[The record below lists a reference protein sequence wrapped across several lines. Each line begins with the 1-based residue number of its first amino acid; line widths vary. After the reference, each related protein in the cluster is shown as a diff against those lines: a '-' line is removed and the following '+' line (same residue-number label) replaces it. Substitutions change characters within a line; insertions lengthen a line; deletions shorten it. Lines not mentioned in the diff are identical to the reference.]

1 MPESLIDLAGLRVGA
16 EEFLVAVLETTR
28 QAFWVVDHDGVIRFA
43 NPAAIAALGYERAD
57 ELAGHESHATI
68 HYRHKDGTPFPADE
82 CPLLR
87 PLVTGDTVTSDL
99 DWFVRRDGSMFP
111 VSYMS
116 VPLETPEGR
125 GAVVTFTDIEDRLRA
140 EEAPGQRD
148 ATLAAQYAT
157 LRDELARLADG
168 QAALR
173 RVATMAARGVSAPDL
188 FAAATREVGRLVGGD
203 ATHIGRYEGDG
214 GTATVIASW
223 SRTGDQLPMGTVV
236 PTDGENVSALVL
248 QTGRPARMDSYDD
261 AAGPIAAKLRDLG
274 IRSSVGAPIVVD
286 GRRWGVVVVSSKG
299 DETLPGDTEE
309 RIAAFTELVATAIAN
324 TEAQAERGRLADEQ
338 VALRRVATLVA
349 EGVPAEELF
358 GAVTE
363 EVGQLLG
370 VDAAAMI
377 RYGRDVITAVGNW
390 TAEGVNADTEVGRQ
404 WPLEGDSLAPRIV
417 ATGQSARIDNWRDVT
432 GPVGDYVRE
441 ELGLSSSVGSPI
453 LVGGRVW
460 GNIVVHSTRGPL
472 PGDTEERLAGFTELV
487 ATAVANSDAQ
497 AEVRRLADEQA
508 ALRRVATLVAQ
519 AVAPSELFVAVA
531 AEVGGLLAADLSGM
545 IQYGDEGTITPVAT
559 WAAVG
564 EHPEVAGRWSLEG
577 DRLATAIAA
586 TGRPAREDDWAE
598 VPGPI
603 AAFVREHLEINSSVG
618 SPVVVEG
625 KVWGALFVHS
635 TSGEPLPAGTEARLA
650 DFTAL
655 VATAIS
661 NSEARTEVERLAEE
675 QAGLRRVATLVARES
690 SSPAEVFAAV
700 GDEVRRLLRVEDV
713 SILRYAE
720 DGTATVVT
728 SSHGHLRPGGSL
740 PLDGESVTARVHKTG
755 RPARL
760 DDYSVASGRLG
771 TQMRAAGI
779 RSAVGAPIVVEG
791 RLWGVI
797 VAATRQDERLPAG
810 VESRVGQF
818 TELIATAIS
827 NVQAWS
833 DLAASRGRIVAAADD
848 ERRRVVR
855 DLHDGAQQRLVHT
868 VLALK
873 LAHRALE
880 RSADDAPAYVTEAIN
895 QAEQANNEL
904 RELAHGILPQVL
916 MHGGLRAG
924 IDALA
929 ARMPVP
935 VAIDVSVR
943 RLPAPI
949 EATAYFVIAEAL
961 TNVAKH
967 ARARSA
973 AVGASI
979 EGDTLRVEV
988 RDDGLGGARPGGSGL
1003 VGLRDRLAVLE
1014 GRLRVESPADGG
1026 TLVAADIPLPGN
1038 GSPT

>member
-16 EEFLVAVLETTR
+16 EEFLLAVLETAR

-68 HYRHKDGTPFPADE
+68 HYRHRDGSAFPADE

-87 PLVTGDTVTSDL
+87 PLVTGDTVTSEL

-116 VPLETPEGR
+116 VPLETPDGR

-140 EEAPGQRD
+140 EEASGRRD
-148 ATLAAQYAT
+148 ATLAGQYAT
-157 LRDELARLADG
+157 LRDELARLADE

-173 RVATMAARGVSAPDL
+173 RVATMAARGVPAPDL
-188 FAAATREVGRLVGGD
+188 FAAAAREVGLLVGGD
-203 ATHIGRYEGDG
+203 ATHIGRYEDE

-223 SRTGDQLPMGTVV
+223 SRTGDHVPLGTRV
-236 PTDGENVSALVL
+236 PTDGENAWS
-248 QTGRPARMDSYDD
+248 
-261 AAGPIAAKLRDLG
+261 
-274 IRSSVGAPIVVD
+274 IRSSVGVPIVVD
-286 GRRWGVVVVSSKG
+286 GRRWGVVMVSSKD
-299 DETLPGDTEE
+299 DETLPADTEE

-324 TEAQAERGRLADEQ
+324 TQAQTERGQLADEQ

-349 EGVPAEELF
+349 EGVPSAELF
-358 GAVTE
+358 AAVTE
-363 EVGQLLG
+363 EVGQLLRA
-370 VDAAAMI
+370 DAAAMI
-377 RYGRDVITAVGNW
+377 RYGGDVITAVGNW
-390 TAEGVNADTEVGRQ
+390 TAEGVTADTEVGRQ

-417 ATGQSARIDNWRDVT
+417 KTGHSARIDDWRDVA
-432 GPVGDYVRE
+432 GPVGDYVRSK
-441 ELGLSSSVGSPI
+441 LGLSSSVGSPI

-460 GNIVVHSTRGPL
+460 GNIVVHSTRGRL
-472 PGDTEERLAGFTELV
+472 PSDTEERLTGFTELV

-508 ALRRVATLVAQ
+508 ALRRVATLVAH
-519 AVAPSELFVAVA
+519 AVAPSDLFIAVVT
-531 AEVGGLLAADLSGM
+531 EVGGLLEADLSGM
-545 IQYGDEGTITPVAT
+545 IQYGDDGTITPVAT

-564 EHPEVAGRWSLEG
+564 EHPEVAGSWSLEG
-577 DRLATAIAA
+577 DRLATTIAT

-598 VPGPI
+598 VSGPI
-603 AAFVREHLEINSSVG
+603 AAFVREHLGINSSVG

-625 KVWGALFVHS
+625 RVWGALFVHS
-635 TSGEPLPAGTEARLA
+635 TSGEPLPTGTEARLA
-650 DFTAL
+650 DFTEL

-661 NSEARTEVERLAEE
+661 NTEARTEVERLAEE

-690 SSPAEVFAAV
+690 SPAEVFAAV
-700 GDEVRRLLRVEDV
+700 GEEVRRLLRADEI
-713 SILRYAE
+713 SIMRYAE
-720 DGTATVVT
+720 DGTATVVA
-728 SSHGHLRPGGSL
+728 SSNEHDLPIGDSL
-740 PLDGESVTARVHKTG
+740 PLEGESVTARVRQTG

-771 TQMRAAGI
+771 TQMREAGI

-797 VAATRQDERLPAG
+797 IAASRQYEPLSAG
-810 VESRVGQF
+810 VESRVGEF
-818 TELIATAIS
+818 TELVATAIS
-827 NVQAWS
+827 NVEARS
-833 DLAASRGRIVAAADD
+833 DLAASRGRIVAAADE

-868 VLALK
+868 VVTLK
-873 LAHRALE
+873 LARQALE
-880 RSADDAPAYVTEAIN
+880 QGADDLPALVAEAIA
-895 QAEQANNEL
+895 QAEQANTEL
-904 RELAHGILPQVL
+904 RELAYGILPRVL

-935 VAIDVSVR
+935 VDIDVSVR

-949 EATAYFVIAEAL
+949 EATAYFVVAEAL

-973 AVGASI
+973 AVGACI
-979 EGDTLRVEV
+979 EGDTLRVEI
-988 RDDGLGGARPGGSGL
+988 RDDGRGGARLGGGGL

-1026 TLVAADIPLPGN
+1026 TLVAADIPLPG
-1038 GSPT
+1038 

>member
-1 MPESLIDLAGLRVGA
+1 MSESLIDLAGLWVGA
-16 EEFLVAVLETTR
+16 EELLLAVLETTR
-28 QAFWVVDHDGVIRFA
+28 QPFWVVDHDGAIRFA

-57 ELAGHESHATI
+57 ELAGHDSHATI
-68 HYRHKDGTPFPADE
+68 HYRHKDGAPFPADE

-87 PLVTGDTVTSDL
+87 PLVTGDTVTSEL

-111 VSYMS
+111 VSYVS

-125 GAVVTFTDIEDRLRA
+125 GAIVTFTDIEDRLRA
-140 EEAPGQRD
+140 EEALGKRD
-148 ATLAAQYAT
+148 ATLAAQYGT
-157 LRDELARLADG
+157 LRDELARLADE

-173 RVATMAARGVSAPDL
+173 RVATLAAGGVSAADL
-188 FAAATREVGRLVGGD
+188 FAAAAREVGLLVGGD
-203 ATHIGRYEGDG
+203 ATHIARYEGE

-223 SRTGDQLPMGTVV
+223 SRAGDHVPIGTEV
-236 PTDGENVSALVL
+236 PTDGENVSSLVL
-248 QTGRPARMDSYDD
+248 QTGRPARMDSFDD
-261 AAGPIAAKLRDLG
+261 ASGPIAAMLRDLG
-274 IRSSVGAPIVVD
+274 IRSSVGAPIVVG
-286 GRRWGVVVVSSKG
+286 GRRWGVAIVSSKG
-299 DETLPGDTEE
+299 DQPLPAETEE

-324 TEAQAERGRLADEQ
+324 TEAQTERGRLADEQ
-338 VALRRVATLVA
+338 AALRRVATLVA
-349 EGVPAEELF
+349 EGVPAAELF
-358 GAVTE
+358 AAVTE
-363 EVGQLLG
+363 EVGQLLRA
-370 VDAAAMI
+370 DAAAMI
-377 RYGRDVITAVGNW
+377 RYEGDVITAVGNW

-417 ATGQSARIDNWRDVT
+417 KTGQSARIDDWRDVA

-460 GNIVVHSTRGPL
+460 GNLVVHSTSGPL
-472 PGDTEERLAGFTELV
+472 RGDTEERLAGFTELV
-487 ATAVANSDAQ
+487 ATAVANSEAQ

-531 AEVGGLLAADLSGM
+531 AEVGGLLEADLSGM
-545 IQYGDEGTITPVAT
+545 IQYWDDGTITPVAT

-577 DRLATAIAA
+577 DRLATTIAT
-586 TGRPAREDDWAE
+586 TGRPAREDDWAA
-598 VPGPI
+598 VSGPI
-603 AAFVREHLEINSSVG
+603 AAFVREQLGINSSVG

-625 KVWGALFVHS
+625 RVWGALFIHS

-650 DFTAL
+650 DFTEL

-690 SSPAEVFAAV
+690 SPAEVFAAV
-700 GDEVRRLLRVEDV
+700 GEEVGRLLRVEDI
-713 SILRYAE
+713 SIVRYE
-720 DGTATVVT
+720 DDGTATVVA
-728 SSHGHLRPGGSL
+728 SSNEQAVRVGDSL
-740 PLDGESVTARVHKTG
+740 SLEGESVTARVHRTG
-755 RPARL
+755 RPTRF
-760 DDYSVASGRLG
+760 DDYSVATGRLG

-797 VAATRQDERLPAG
+797 IAATRQDEPLPAG
-810 VESRVGQF
+810 VESRVGEF
-818 TELIATAIS
+818 TELVGTAIS

-833 DLAASRGRIVAAADD
+833 NLAASRRRIVAAADD

-868 VLALK
+868 VVTLK
-873 LAHRALE
+873 LAHQALE
-880 RSADDAPAYVTEAIN
+880 KGADDAPALVTEAID
-895 QAEQANNEL
+895 QAEQANTEL
-904 RELAHGILPQVL
+904 RELARGILPRVL
-916 MHGGLRAG
+916 MNGGLRAS

-935 VAIDVSVR
+935 VDIDVSVR

-949 EATAYFVIAEAL
+949 EATAYFVVAEAL

-973 AVGASI
+973 AVGACI

-1003 VGLRDRLAVLE
+1003 VGLRDRLAVLD

-1026 TLVAADIPLPGN
+1026 TLVAADIPLN
-1038 GSPT
+1038 E

>member
-16 EEFLVAVLETTR
+16 EEFLLAVLETTR
-28 QAFWVVDHDGVIRFA
+28 QAFWVVDHHGLIRFA

-57 ELAGHESHATI
+57 ELAGHDSHATI

-87 PLVTGDTVTSDL
+87 PLVTGDTVTSEL
-99 DWFVRRDGSMFP
+99 DWFVRRDGSIFP

-116 VPLETPEGR
+116 VPLETSEGR

-140 EEAPGQRD
+140 EEASGRRD
-148 ATLAAQYAT
+148 PTLAAQYAT
-157 LRDELARLADG
+157 MRDELARLADE

-173 RVATMAARGVSAPDL
+173 RVATIAARGVSASDL
-188 FAAATREVGRLVGGD
+188 FASAAHEVGRLVGGD
-203 ATHIGRYEGDG
+203 ATHIGRYERN
-214 GTATVIASW
+214 GTATLIAGW
-223 SRTGDQLPMGTVV
+223 SRTGDHVPLGTVI
-236 PTDGENVSALVL
+236 PTDGENVCSLVL
-248 QTGRPARMDSYDD
+248 QTGRPERMNSYDD
-261 AAGPIAAKLRDLG
+261 ASGPIAAVLRDLG

-286 GRRWGVVVVSSKG
+286 GREWGVVVVSSKG
-299 DETLPGDTEE
+299 DQTLPAGTEE
-309 RIAAFTELVATAIAN
+309 RIAAFTELIATAIAN
-324 TEAQAERGRLADEQ
+324 TQAQTERGRLADEQ
-338 VALRRVATLVA
+338 AALRRVATLVA
-349 EGVPAEELF
+349 EGVPPAELF
-358 GAVTE
+358 GAVSE
-363 EVGQLLG
+363 EVGRLLC

-417 ATGQSARIDNWRDVT
+417 KTGQSARIDDWREVT
-432 GPVGDYVRE
+432 GPVGDYVRA

-460 GNIVVHSTRGPL
+460 GNIVVHSTSGPL
-472 PGDTEERLAGFTELV
+472 PGDTEERLTGFTELV

-531 AEVGGLLAADLSGM
+531 AEVGGLLEADLAGM
-545 IQYGDEGTITPVAT
+545 IQYGNDETIAPVAT

-577 DRLATAIAA
+577 DRLATAIAT

-603 AAFVREHLEINSSVG
+603 AAYVREHLGINSSVG
-618 SPVVVEG
+618 SPVVVAG
-625 KVWGALFVHS
+625 RVWGALFVHS
-635 TSGEPLPAGTEARLA
+635 TSGEALPAGMEARLA
-650 DFTAL
+650 DFTEL
-655 VATAIS
+655 VATAVS

-690 SSPAEVFAAV
+690 SPAEVFAAV
-700 GDEVRRLLRVEDV
+700 GDEVRRVLRVDEI
-713 SILRYAE
+713 SIMRYAE
-720 DGTATVVT
+720 DGTATVVA
-728 SSHGHLRPGGSL
+728 SSNEHDLPVGDRL
-740 PLDGESVTARVHKTG
+740 PLEGESVTARVHKTG

-760 DDYSVASGRLG
+760 DDYSMASGQIG
-771 TQMRAAGI
+771 KQMREAGV
-779 RSAVGAPIVVEG
+779 RGAVGAPIVVEG

-797 VAATRQDERLPAG
+797 IAASRQDEPPPAG
-810 VESRVGQF
+810 IESRVEEF
-818 TELIATAIS
+818 TELVATAIS

-833 DLAASRGRIVAAADD
+833 DLAASRGRIVAAADE

-855 DLHDGAQQRLVHT
+855 DLHDGAQQRLVHA
-868 VLALK
+868 VLTLK
-873 LAHRALE
+873 LARRALE
-880 RSADDAPAYVTEAIN
+880 QGTDDAPGLVTDAIK
-895 QAEQANNEL
+895 QAEQANTEL
-904 RELAHGILPQVL
+904 RELVQGILPRVL
-916 MHGGLRAG
+916 MHGGLRDAV
-924 IDALA
+924 DALA

-935 VAIDVSVR
+935 VDIDVSIR

-949 EATAYFVIAEAL
+949 EATAYFVVAEAL

-967 ARARSA
+967 AHARSA
-973 AVGASI
+973 AVGARI

-1003 VGLRDRLAVLE
+1003 VGLRDRLAVLD
-1014 GRLRVESPADGG
+1014 GQLRVESPADGG
-1026 TLVAADIPLPGN
+1026 TLVAADIPLPG
-1038 GSPT
+1038 